1 MRATLLPPSVS
12 YDWRLRIIAR
22 MSSARLLSPDGAASA
37 GAATV
42 STCGAGAGA
51 AAIGEGVAAG
61 AGAGVAGAAVA
72 VDVLEVEEPA
82 GASIPYGR

>member
-1 MRATLLPPSVS
+1 MRATLLPPSVP

-22 MSSARLLSPDGAASA
+22 MSSARLLSPSGAAA

-61 AGAGVAGAAVA
+61 AGVGVVGAAVA
-72 VDVLEVEEPA
+72 VDVLEFEELA

>member
-1 MRATLLPPSVS
+1 MPPSVP

-22 MSSARLLSPDGAASA
+22 MSSARLLSPSGAAA

-42 STCGAGAGA
+42 SVCGAGTGA
-51 AAIGEGVAAG
+51 SATGVGVAAG
-61 AGAGVAGAAVA
+61 AGDGVVAAGA
-72 VDVLEVEEPA
+72 VDVLEFEELA